1 MTTFRAILRG
11 GAPPPTAPKA
21 PSSSSSHSKPAE
33 LQEAAQIDS
42 SKPTA
47 PTSPALRQEYSDIE
61 DAMAAAE
68 LIMNDNVEG
77 AEARFRSRNATSSFH
92 QLGLGVTTFMTSILG
107 FEKDAMTEAGVRL
120 TETENRS
127 AEDLRK
133 AQKEAQKSSAGGWF
147 GRGTAV
153 AGDVGASSI
162 YPPGSEFALVNAES
176 QLMNAVVAVM
186 HESLTE
192 GIKGFYKLR
201 KAFLTLDGIMEAEN
215 KYLNRVRNGGVSRPT
230 TAAPPRL
237 SEDMMPGSFDQTEFA
252 EYEDTKESD
261 SDGEFADARSVLQR
275 SQTPL
280 SQSTSHSRSSS
291 LDNLSANT
299 TPASNPAGVSSSS
312 PPFHSQT
319 TTSASD
325 LFTSPVDIFIH
336 SGANMCFGI
345 LLLIVSLVPPAFSRL
360 LSVLG
365 FRGDR
370 DRGVAMLW
378 ESTRVRNVNG
388 AIAGLVLLGYYNAL
402 LGFADILPAVQDVDE
417 LAEEGEIVGYPAA
430 RCDKLLED
438 MTARYPESR
447 LWKLQEAREMANGR
461 RLQEAVEMLGKNE
474 GGKMKQIAA
483 LNAFELGLNTMFVM
497 DWSQMRVAFER
508 CLELNKWSHSVYYYM
523 IGCAE
528 LEMYRDAWHRAAKLA
543 QESSEREVVE
553 VEMRRHKKAAEEN
566 FRKAPTV
573 AGRKKFLAKQ
583 MPFELFVIR
592 KLQKWEERAAR
603 LGLELA
609 DAPVV
614 SPALEM
620 VYLYSGSKRM
630 TDELLERAR
639 GYMKLDRCTMTRE
652 QREKAL
658 AEERD
663 EGAIWAVGEAAL
675 LRSLGRT
682 REAREV
688 LGTVLDMDRNI
699 FKGPTRDDYTLPSAH
714 YEMAA
719 AAWRDGCDAT
729 KWPLPEGPEAID
741 AYRKEKAEET
751 LAYLEKN
758 AKWESYVLDGRFG
771 MRIQAGID
779 SVKWLRGKKGW

>member
-11 GAPPPTAPKA
+11 GAPPSTASKA
-21 PSSSSSHSKPAE
+21 PSSSTPPSKPSE
-33 LQEAAQIDS
+33 LQGAAQIDS
-42 SKPTA
+42 SKPTTPA
-47 PTSPALRQEYSDIE
+47 SPALRQEYSDIE

-77 AEARFRSRNATSSFH
+77 AEARFRERNATSSFH

-133 AQKEAQKSSAGGWF
+133 AQKEAQKSSASGWF
-147 GRGTAV
+147 GRGAAV
-153 AGDVGASSI
+153 AGHVGASSI

-192 GIKGFYKLR
+192 GIKGFYRLR

-230 TAAPPRL
+230 TAARPGL

-252 EYEDTKESD
+252 EYEDAKESD
-261 SDGEFADARSVLQR
+261 SDGEFADARSVQR
-275 SQTPL
+275 PQTPS
-280 SQSTSHSRSSS
+280 SQSTSHSGSSS

-299 TPASNPAGVSSSS
+299 TPASNPAGVSSPSH
-312 PPFHSQT
+312 FRT
-319 TTSASD
+319 TTSTSD

-402 LGFADILPAVQDVDE
+402 LGFADILPAAQDVEE
-417 LAEEGEIVGYPAA
+417 LAEEGEIVGYPA
-430 RCDKLLED
+430 DKCNGLLED

-447 LWKLQEAREMANGR
+447 LWRLQEAREMANGR
-461 RLQEAVEMLGKNE
+461 RLGEAVEMLGKNE

-497 DWSQMRVAFER
+497 DWGKMRVAFER
-508 CLELNKWSHSVYYYM
+508 CLELNKWSHSVYHYL

-528 LEMYRDAWHRAAKLA
+528 LEMYRDAWHRAAELD
-543 QESSEREVVE
+543 QGSEREVVE
-553 VEMRRHKKAAEEN
+553 GEMRRHKKAAEEN

-639 GYMKLDRCTMTRE
+639 GYMRLDRCTMTAEKRE
-652 QREKAL
+652 RVLE
-658 AEERD
+658 EERD
-663 EGAIWAVGEAAL
+663 EGAIWVVGEAAL

-682 REAREV
+682 GEAREV
-688 LGTVLDMDRNI
+688 LGGVLEMDRNI

-719 AAWRDGCDAT
+719 AAWRDACDST
-729 KWPLPEGPEAID
+729 KWPTSEGPEAVD
-741 AYRKEKAEET
+741 AYRKERAEET
-751 LAYLEKN
+751 LANLEKN

-779 SVKWLRGKKGW
+779 SVKWLKGKKGW